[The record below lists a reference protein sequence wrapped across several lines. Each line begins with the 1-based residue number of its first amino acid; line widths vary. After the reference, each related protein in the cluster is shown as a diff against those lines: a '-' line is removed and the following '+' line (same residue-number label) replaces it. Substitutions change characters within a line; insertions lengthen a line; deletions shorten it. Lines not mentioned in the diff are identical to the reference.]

1 MYKGPGLEDGEHVL
15 MVPFR
20 GWPESSVVEAALLAT
35 AIKVKPVY
43 SGRID
48 PKGEDYKS
56 YDLHATGLP
65 HIVHH
70 LPALSIALVQSL
82 NLIPTLRPVQD
93 PTEPSAYSQ
102 RSPCSN

>member
-43 SGRID
+43 
-48 PKGEDYKS
+48 
-56 YDLHATGLP
+56 
-65 HIVHH
+65 
-70 LPALSIALVQSL
+70 
-82 NLIPTLRPVQD
+82 
-93 PTEPSAYSQ
+93 
-102 RSPCSN
+102 